1 MEFNFD
7 KQLTPQK
14 QIEISNIGAF
24 ALEAWNETGMFYYFL
39 IKTILGQS
47 VIASC
52 GPIVPDIDTI
62 PSNFTI
68 RLHKMPF
75 SETRLIKFIDFFLN
89 DRDRKITEAREID
102 IDDAIEQFRDIKD
115 YLNNLEAETF

>member
-1 MEFNFD
+1 M
-7 KQLTPQK
+7 
-14 QIEISNIGAF
+14 
-24 ALEAWNETGMFYYFL
+24 
-39 IKTILGQS
+39 GQS

-75 SETRLIKFIDFFLN
+75 SETRLIKFIGDVPNHLMKEVN
-89 DRDRKITEAREID
+89 IAL
-102 IDDAIEQFRDIKD
+102 Q
-115 YLNNLEAETF
+115 LHLSL